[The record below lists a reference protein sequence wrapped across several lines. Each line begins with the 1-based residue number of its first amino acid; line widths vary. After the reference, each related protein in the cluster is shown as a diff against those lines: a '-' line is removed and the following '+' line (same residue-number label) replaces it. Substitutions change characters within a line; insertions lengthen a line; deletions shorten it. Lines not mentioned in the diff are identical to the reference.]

1 MSPRLGTSRHLQNIS
16 QLFTSD
22 FNGRGHI
29 PFLQET
35 QILQLIDYLAHPD
48 QHYAMI
54 TGVTTIREPQYN
66 ITLNCLVFAHNI
78 KTRLE
83 MIQCNLHN
91 YIIIIIIYLLPSK
104 RRVQW

>member
-1 MSPRLGTSRHLQNIS
+1 M
-16 QLFTSD
+16 SD

-54 TGVTTIREPQYN
+54 TGVTAIREPQYN
-66 ITLNCLVFAHNI
+66 ITLY
-78 KTRLE
+78 LE
-83 MIQCNLHN
+83 LFGFCPQYQNKIRNDSMQ
-91 YIIIIIIYLLPSK
+91 PA
-104 RRVQW
+104 